1 MDRPV
6 CKNKELEALMLLKA
20 MRPMLTRQQIRSIKG
35 QILSGEVDSAIR
47 GLQRL
52 CQDDACICKEA
63 GGACEQKRSML
74 QV

>member
-35 QILSGEVDSAIR
+35 QILSGEIDSAIR
-47 GLQRL
+47 GLRRL
-52 CQDDACICKEA
+52 CPDGACVCKEA
-63 GGACEQKRSML
+63 GDEYEQKRSML